1 MLLRYVIVLFSSDK
15 NIRLPYKM
23 FPWKYEF
30 LKNEYLKN
38 SYLAMTCFSDM
49 VLQYSW
55 KDDFWDKIDYKKG
68 NRLKN
73 ANLSNSLIK
82 TE

>member
-1 MLLRYVIVLFSSDK
+1 MLLRYVIMLFSSDK

-23 FPWKYEF
+23 FPWKYEL